1 MTGLKG
7 LLRYSAMALILVFVL
22 AMAGCGADVG
32 ENLLDGG
39 WWGDPQLDED
49 HFMYIKFGP
58 TRETKSIVIGNVS
71 SYEAEVTYFHDVT
84 DPLNI
89 GVYTWKVLLPG
100 LTESAVPLEF
110 EDSSDT
116 RVSKPLIE
124 LCTLTSLLNKHTLS
138 IKDPGKDGAP
148 YLVMKGEYNE
158 DNGTFILDVYVGEGE
173 SYTGVT
179 FKPMKFE

>member
-7 LLRYSAMALILVFVL
+7 LLRYSAMVLILVFVL
-22 AMAGCGADVG
+22 AMAGCGTDVG
-32 ENLLDGG
+32 EELLDGA
-39 WWGDPQLDED
+39 WWGDPQLDGD

-71 SYEAEVTYFHDVT
+71 SYEVEVAYFYDVT

-89 GVYTWKVLLPG
+89 GAYTWKVLLPG
-100 LTESAVPLEF
+100 LTESVVPLEI
-110 EDSSDT
+110 EESSDT
-116 RVSKPLIE
+116 RVSKPLVE
-124 LCTLTSLLNKHTLS
+124 LCTLTSILNKHTFK
-138 IKDPGKDGAP
+138 INDPGKDGVP

-158 DNGTFILDVYVGEGE
+158 NNGTFILDVYVGENE

-179 FKPMKFE
+179 FKPMILE

>member
-1 MTGLKG
+1 MKG

-32 ENLLDGG
+32 EVLLDGG

-49 HFMYIKFGP
+49 HYMYIKFGP

-71 SYEAEVTYFHDVT
+71 SYEAEVTYFYDITVF
-84 DPLNI
+84 PPKA
-89 GVYTWKVLLPG
+89 YTWKVLLPG

-124 LCTLTSLLNKHTLS
+124 LCTLTSLLNKHTLR
-138 IKDPGKDGAP
+138 INDPGKDGVP

-158 DNGTFILDVYVGEGE
+158 NNGTFILDVYVGEKE

-179 FKPMKFE
+179 FRPIIIE